1 MANIIKVDK
10 DAALNTALGFDS
22 LSGAMND
29 AKTQSSNAESTLA
42 SWQGDAATVAM
53 KAFESIELCMDE
65 IARALSAQEQ
75 GITQGVQNMTD
86 IDNEI
91 AADLS
96 TR

>member
-1 MANIIKVDK
+1 MSNIIKVDR

-22 LSGAMND
+22 LSDAIDD
-29 AKTQSSNAESTLA
+29 AKTQSANAESSL
-42 SWQGDAATVAM
+42 SNWQGQAAS
-53 KAFESIELCMDE
+53 KAKQTFEKIETCVTE
-65 IARALSAQEQ
+65 IRNALSAHET
-75 GITQGVQNMTD
+75 GITRGVNNMTD

>member
-1 MANIIKVDK
+1 MSNIIRVDR

-29 AKTQSSNAESTLA
+29 AKTQSVNAESKLA
-42 SWQGDAATVAM
+42 NWQGDAVSIAKT
-53 KAFESIELCMDE
+53 AFESIELCMDE

-75 GITQGVQNMTD
+75 GITRGVNNMTD